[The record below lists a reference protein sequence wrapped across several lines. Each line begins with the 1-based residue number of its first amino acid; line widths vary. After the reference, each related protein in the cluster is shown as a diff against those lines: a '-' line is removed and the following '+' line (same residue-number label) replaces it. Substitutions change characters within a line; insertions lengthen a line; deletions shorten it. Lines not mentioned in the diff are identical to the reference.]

1 MFGLS
6 IARACLG
13 EGMSVALADKQEIGQ
28 GASYGLL
35 GALLPHMSERWNEK
49 KEFQFKALKELSEV
63 KVLLEEEVGLSIGY
77 DRCGSRCTDRY
88 RELERAP

>member
-13 EGMSVALADKQEIGQ
+13 AGLSVMLLDKGQIGQ

-49 KEFQFKALKELSEV
+49 KQFQFNALKELSEV
-63 KVLLEEEVGLSIGY
+63 VNHLEEEVGPVHRL
-77 DRCGSRCTDRY
+77 
-88 RELERAP
+88 